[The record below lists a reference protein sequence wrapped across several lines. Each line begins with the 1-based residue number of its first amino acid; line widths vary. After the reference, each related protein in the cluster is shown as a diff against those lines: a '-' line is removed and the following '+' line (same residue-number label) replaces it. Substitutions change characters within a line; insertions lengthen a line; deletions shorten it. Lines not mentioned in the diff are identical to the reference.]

1 MHIGKNMIGNRS
13 KKGYLS
19 LILATL
25 ILSLGLFSGCAK
37 GEADGGELAE
47 IPDVS
52 VFDEGM
58 SKAHFISAPS
68 SFYTASDIEGSEL
81 WDNEYTLS
89 YDVTM
94 GDTAVSFLLSDG
106 MGQYGQITMCTLK
119 KSADEGLSFGVQ
131 TMANGRIAD
140 DGQWVSIENGNSSED
155 ALVEDGDAKDES
167 SGEANDGADEDSALG
182 SYHVC
187 VEVAGGK
194 LTAMVNSARAS
205 DATDASE
212 MTFEIPDMKLGS
224 IGVYRN
230 RGALLS
236 YIDNIDVA
244 LTNGENVYHEDF
256 EGDKNIFD
264 PYYTKVADG
273 ALEVDYGVLL
283 TRLEGAP
290 APSFSRE
297 FSADAKKV
305 KKAYLY
311 MTALGAFDAKINGTS
326 VCDNFLE
333 PGRLNYLDHL
343 NYAAYDVTSLI
354 GSENDIEISLYHGFF
369 DRGVGYPE
377 ISEPFG
383 NTLALKGELV
393 IEYKNGEVKIIPT
406 DDSFIVTNDSPVR
419 FDDIY
424 QGEIIDGRY
433 FKHSDKTS
441 CDLAENSLGNAYED
455 NASEVNG
462 SGDDVL
468 EVLNSV
474 KCLSVDVDAV
484 DEKFLTMPILPKETK
499 PIRSVLDMNPV
510 SVDEPVE
517 GVFVYDFGQ
526 NFAGNVSVDLAKC
539 AKVVLAESN
548 ESIALTDSSNVDTVL
563 SPSYG
568 EKVITFR
575 YGEAL
580 NTAELLNRDDEIGT
594 IFTANLLT
602 AKATDY
608 YICNPDALGKDSL
621 MDTSDMSG
629 NNSQAGEADV
639 TEINFAHSYHGFRYL
654 QITGIKEA
662 LPLEAITAHVLST
675 AMENRGTFTSS
686 DAAINRYYENSRFS
700 ILSNFLDT
708 PSDCAQRDE
717 RLGWA
722 GDARGSAPFAMYLM
736 DTDKFYGK
744 YIRDLISR
752 QSDDGSLP
760 DIAPQKSGGMGNNC
774 WGDAGISIAYELYLQ
789 YGDVDVISEN
799 FNSFKRWVDY
809 LEATSDNYIRYS
821 QSYGDHLSGQTTP
834 PELTDTAWCAHSA
847 DLVSRMANILGQD
860 EDARHY
866 ADVYASFKKA
876 WQDKYIR
883 SDASLEAGILT
894 DESETAYALG
904 IAFELF
910 DNDMLQAAA
919 DRLNILVEYSGYVF
933 YPGYSGM
940 GYFLPSLARY
950 GHADTAM
957 KVLTQIAPGSPL
969 YTVALGLTT
978 TPETLNA
985 MKLNEDGTYEIN
997 YSLNHHVYAGISAY
1011 FYSDILGIR
1020 PTEDSPG
1027 YEHFIVS
1034 PAIDGSLESAS
1045 GTLNTSFGEISVGWS
1060 IVGGNSLNIIV
1071 PEGTTCTLILP
1082 DGRNEEL
1089 SDGEY
1094 SYSW

>member
-1 MHIGKNMIGNRS
+1 MIGNRS

-25 ILSLGLFSGCAK
+25 MLSSSLVGGCAK
-37 GEADGGELAE
+37 GEANGGELAE

-68 SFYTASDIEGSEL
+68 SFYTVEDIEGSEL

-94 GDTAVSFLLSDG
+94 GNTAVSFLLSDG
-106 MGQYGQITMCTLK
+106 MGQYGQLTMCTLK

-140 DGQWVSIENGNSSED
+140 DGQWIS
-155 ALVEDGDAKDES
+155 VEG
-167 SGEANDGADEDSALG
+167 DEDETLK
-182 SYHVC
+182 YHVS
-187 VEVAGGK
+187 VEVSGKK
-194 LTAMVNSARAS
+194 LTVIVNDTTKMS
-205 DATDASE
+205 
-212 MTFEIPDMKLGS
+212 FEIPDMKLGS

-230 RGALLS
+230 RGASLS
-236 YIDNIDVA
+236 YIDNIEVVSTD
-244 LTNGENVYHEDF
+244 GEMIYHEDF
-256 EGDKNIFD
+256 EGDKNIFA

-283 TRLEGAP
+283 TRIEGAP

-297 FSADAKKV
+297 FSADPKKV

-311 MTALGAFDAKINGTS
+311 MTALGSFDAKINGTS

-333 PGRLNYLDHL
+333 PGRLNYSDHL
-343 NYAAYDVTSLI
+343 NYASYDVTSLL
-354 GSENDIEISLYHGFF
+354 GSENDIEINLYHGFF

-419 FDDIY
+419 FDDVY

-433 FKHSDKTS
+433 FGAGAS
-441 CDLAENSLGNAYED
+441 LAKNMDEGDDGNAPD
-455 NASEVNG
+455 AA
-462 SGDDVL
+462 
-468 EVLNSV
+468 
-474 KCLSVDVDAV
+474 KHLSVDVDAV
-484 DEKFLTMPILPKETK
+484 DEKFLTMPILPKETE
-499 PIRSVLDMNPV
+499 PIRSVLDMNPL

-526 NFAGNVSVDLAKC
+526 NFAGNISVDLAKC
-539 AKVVLAESN
+539 EDLALAGSN
-548 ESIALTDSSNVDTVL
+548 
-563 SPSYG
+563 G
-568 EKVITFR
+568 ENVITVR

-608 YICNPDALGKDSL
+608 YICNPDALGNVD
-621 MDTSDMSG
+621 
-629 NNSQAGEADV
+629 
-639 TEINFAHSYHGFRYL
+639 FAHTYHGFRYL

-662 LPLEAITAHVLST
+662 LPLEAITAHILST

-686 DAAINRYYENSRFS
+686 DVAINRYYENSRFS

-736 DTDKFYGK
+736 DADKFYGK
-744 YIRDLISR
+744 YIRDLVSR
-752 QSDDGSLP
+752 QADDGSLP
-760 DIAPQKSGGMGNNC
+760 DIAPQKIGGMGNNC
-774 WGDAGISIAYELYLQ
+774 WGDAGISIAYDLYLQ
-789 YGDVDVISEN
+789 YGDVDVISEH
-799 FNSFKRWVDY
+799 FESFKRWVDY

-821 QSYGDHLSGQTTP
+821 QSYGDHLSSQTTP
-834 PELTDTAWCAHSA
+834 AELTDTAWCAHSA
-847 DLVSRMANILGQD
+847 DLLSRMANVLGKD
-860 EDARHY
+860 EDAKHY
-866 ADVYASFKKA
+866 ADVFASFKKA

-910 DNDMLQAAA
+910 DNDMLQTAA
-919 DRLNILVEYSGYVF
+919 DRLNILAEYSGYGF

-940 GYFLPSLARY
+940 AYFLPSLARY

-1020 PTEDSPG
+1020 PTEDKPG
-1027 YEHFIVS
+1027 YEHFVVS

-1045 GTLNTSFGEISVGWS
+1045 GILNTSFGEISVGWS

-1071 PEGTTCTLILP
+1071 PEGTACTLILP

-1089 SDGEY
+1089 NAGEY